1 MGGDV
6 IMSANEIWELLKPAM
21 VQTLIMVIPSTI
33 LAVVI
38 GFIPAI
44 ILTVTSEDGLSP
56 NKIVYRIFDIIINL
70 LRSFPFIIL
79 MVAIIPITRLIAGR
93 STGEFAAIVPLT
105 VASAPFVARIIE
117 SALKEVD
124 KGVIEAA
131 KSFGASNSQIIY
143 KVMLKEAIP
152 SIVSG
157 ITLAIISIIGYSA
170 MAGIIGGGGLG
181 DLAVRYGF
189 QRFQTD
195 VMVVTVIVLI
205 IIVQGLQSLGDRL
218 YKSLSK

>member
-1 MGGDV
+1 
-6 IMSANEIWELLKPAM
+6 MSANEIWELLKPAM